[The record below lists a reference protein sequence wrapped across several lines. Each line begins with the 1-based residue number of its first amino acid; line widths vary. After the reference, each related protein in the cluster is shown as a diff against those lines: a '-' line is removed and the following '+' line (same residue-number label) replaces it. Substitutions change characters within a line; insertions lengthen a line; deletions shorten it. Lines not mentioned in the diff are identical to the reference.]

1 MKIIINTTNLK
12 LGGALQ
18 VARSFIYE
26 CINIPSNEYH
36 VFLSPALEKEVCRD
50 YFPSNFIFYSFDN
63 PSVFIVFCQVIKA
76 LKKAESKINPDCV
89 FSVFGP
95 TYWQPKSIHI
105 MGFANAL
112 YLYRELPYIKNMP
125 FFQKV
130 RLNLKRQYH
139 RKLLKKNADFYILQT
154 NSMKKNFLKFI
165 KKPDNVA
172 DIVPGQYDSIYEKRI
187 VSYDILPEK
196 KEFWLVSI
204 SAFYPHK
211 RLQVINDLIPKI
223 KEKNLKIKF
232 ILTISEK
239 DFEMNFSHNREFII
253 NLGPLE
259 LKKCPFVYS
268 KSDALFLPTLIE
280 SYSASYPEAMKMKLP
295 ILTSDYPFARDVCHD
310 AALYFDPF
318 DNEDIMNKIEI
329 VYHNKSI
336 RERKI
341 KNGLIVVNSIPSAK
355 DRAEKY
361 LNLCKDYLN
370 NV

>member
-1 MKIIINTTNLK
+1 MKIVINTTNLK

-18 VARSFIYE
+18 VATSFIYE

-50 YFPSNFIFYSFDN
+50 HFPSNFIFYSFDN
-63 PSVFIVFCQVIKA
+63 PSVFIVFCKVIKA
-76 LKKAESKINPDCV
+76 LQKAESKINPDCV

-95 TYWQPKSIHI
+95 TYWRPKSVHI

-112 YLYRELPYIKNMP
+112 YLYRELPYIQNMP
-125 FFQKV
+125 FFQKAK
-130 RLNLKRQYH
+130 LSLKRQYH
-139 RKLLKKNADFYILQT
+139 RKLLRKNADFYILQT
-154 NSMKKNFLKFI
+154 NSMKKEFLKFI
-165 KKPDNVA
+165 QKPDNVA
-172 DIVPGQYDSIYEKRI
+172 DIVPGQYDSIYEKKI

-196 KEFWLVSI
+196 KEFWLVAI

-223 KEKNLKIKF
+223 KEKGLKIKF

-239 DFEMNFSHNREFII
+239 DFEMNFSDTGEYII

-268 KSDALFLPTLIE
+268 MSDALFLPTLIE
-280 SYSASYPEAMKMKLP
+280 SYSASYPEAMIMKLP
-295 ILTSDYPFARDVCHD
+295 ILTSDYSFARDVCHD

-318 DNEDIMNKIEI
+318 DTEDIMNKIEN
-329 VYHNKSI
+329 VYHNESI
-336 RERKI
+336 RKSKI
-341 KNGLIVVNSIPSAK
+341 EKGLMVVNSIPSSK
-355 DRAEKY
+355 DRAKKY
-361 LNLCKDYLN
+361 LDLCKECVK